1 MICCA
6 VSDRVAYN
14 AAMIDLSNTDFALIH
29 LALMHLRE
37 CPAGEEEQKL
47 VDDLLKRVIGECT
60 KLNPRAGGRLQT
72 FRHRPPRRRP
82 EGTATATPVYREA
95 RAR

>member
-1 MICCA
+1 
-6 VSDRVAYN
+6 
-14 AAMIDLSNTDFALIH
+14 MIDLSNTDLTLIH
-29 LALMHLRE
+29 LALIRLSE

-60 KLNPRAGGRLQT
+60 KPNARAGGRLQT
-72 FRHRPPRRRP
+72 FRHRRPRRQP